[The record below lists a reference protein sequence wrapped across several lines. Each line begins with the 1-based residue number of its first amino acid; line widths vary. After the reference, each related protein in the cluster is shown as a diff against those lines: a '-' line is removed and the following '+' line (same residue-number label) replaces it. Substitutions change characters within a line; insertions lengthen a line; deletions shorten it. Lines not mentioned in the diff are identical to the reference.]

1 MEFTQDDGFSA
12 ELFEVS
18 LKNSVIDLELNMDLI
33 EHDIARLKNKRAV
46 DWLQELPSFV
56 SGRLSWIGGKPLI
69 KTDDGSI
76 ELANIKAEGGTLINM
91 SRYLNIEAEKTY
103 VYVDYSDIYN
113 GLALELLGAQS
124 VGVDVEQFFDDLNIT
139 IVHLYDA
146 QMLKQLGWLG
156 DSLVDRLRK
165 SYCGCSPY
173 LCSNGKESYDYF
185 YNKVKINKNFSNV
198 INSSIDTMLKLIV
211 EELIKKHG
219 KHLMIANICD
229 TGLTLV
235 VDSSKKEERDLI
247 VEFIR
252 QKVIFRVFGRK
263 FGFSPTVTIVEGL

>member
-1 MEFTQDDGFSA
+1 MEFTQDGGFSA
-12 ELFEVS
+12 DLFEVS

-33 EHDIARLKNKRAV
+33 EYDIARLKNKRAV
-46 DWLQELPSFV
+46 DWLQGLPSFV

-69 KTDDGSI
+69 KTDDGTI

-173 LCSNGKESYDYF
+173 LCSNGKESYGYF

-211 EELIKKHG
+211 EELLKKHG

-235 VDSSKKEERDLI
+235 VDSSKKEERDLV